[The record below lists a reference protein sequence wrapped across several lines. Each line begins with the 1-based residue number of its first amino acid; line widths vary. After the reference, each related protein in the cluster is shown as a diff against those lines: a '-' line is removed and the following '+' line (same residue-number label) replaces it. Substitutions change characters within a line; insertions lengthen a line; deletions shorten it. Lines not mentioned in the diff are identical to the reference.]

1 MTEPDLRGCAIL
13 IVQKDVPTA
22 LDLQDAFAESGA
34 RLLTSYRPASAL
46 MHARSSQISAAV
58 IDASIAME
66 ERNAICERLATRN
79 VPFVLFGQQMTS
91 EGAGCLG
98 SLARPREAL
107 ERIAEFVRGDPAWR
121 DDGRERSTGPDSRNS
136 SVLQ

>member
-13 IVQKDVPTA
+13 IVHKDMPTA
-22 LDLQDAFAESGA
+22 LDIQDAFAESGA

-46 MHARSSQISAAV
+46 MHAKSSQISAAV
-58 IDASIAME
+58 IDASIGMD

-79 VPFVLFGQQMTS
+79 VPFVLFGQQMS
-91 EGAGCLG
+91 SDGAGCLD

-107 ERIAEFVRGDPAWR
+107 ERIADFVRGDSAWR
-121 DDGRERSTGPDSRNS
+121 DDGRERSRGPDARNS